1 MGYFQNPQDS
11 LLSEHYKPIVA
22 EKRSL
27 NETYEL
33 RTSLYGDT
41 WVDEKKDRIMDEYRL
56 QANPFRTPQSNAI
69 IATMRRENARRHKL

>member
-22 EKRSL
+22 ERRSL